1 MDEDD
6 FSDSDTRVSFIEN
19 SAGPTVLFRGKLPDD
34 RKLYKKDKKC
44 VFCGETF
51 GLGILHSKKH
61 FCKFCYRGICAKCS
75 PKVAFHPE
83 DKRNLR
89 ICNFCCEDSVKE
101 SFAESFQIRSAEIQQ
116 QIANYKKE
124 SAQVY
129 TEIQLILKDIY
140 KFENLIRLQEENW
153 KDILSKYKNLPELT
167 KEKSLLTSK
176 FQNLMLKYEDIKKF
190 FSIQDSKISKLTLA
204 VQLEKKNSA
213 SQKQTL
219 AELKTHLSE
228 IQDARLHLHTKGYK
242 RSSSV
247 VLSESER
254 KEESEF
260 NAQVIKNFEVES
272 QNVKLQIDIE
282 RLESENQGLAS
293 RIKALKE
300 EMNPERLVTN
310 DRSKFDV
317 EEEEKIRVL
326 RNKQKTQQ
334 ATIEK
339 LKLELRV
346 GNNKNRKDRE
356 LRGEDEDEEEELN
369 LKQTTRPCAR
379 CQVI

>member
-1 MDEDD
+1 MEEDD

-19 SAGPTVLFRGKLPDD
+19 STGPNVLFRGKLPDD

-51 GLGILHSKKH
+51 GLGILHAKKH

-89 ICNFCCEDSVKE
+89 ICNFCCEESVKE
-101 SFAESFQIRSAEIQQ
+101 SFSESFLIRSAEIQQ
-116 QIANYKKE
+116 QITNYKKD

-129 TEIQLILKDIY
+129 NEIQLILKDIY

-167 KEKSLLTSK
+167 KEKSLLNSK
-176 FQNLMLKYEDIKKF
+176 FQSLMLKYEDIKKF

-213 SQKQTL
+213 GQKQTL
-219 AELKTHLSE
+219 AELKTRLSE
-228 IQDARLHLHTKGYK
+228 IQDVRLHLHTKGYK
-242 RSSSV
+242 RSSSL

-254 KEESEF
+254 KEESDF

-272 QNVKLQIDIE
+272 QNVKLQTEIE
-282 RLESENQGLAS
+282 KLESENQGLAS

-310 DRSKFDV
+310 DRCKFDA

-339 LKLELRV
+339 LKLELRI

-356 LRGEDEDEEEELN
+356 LRGEDEDEEEDLN
-369 LKQTTRPCAR
+369 FKQTTRPCAR
-379 CQVI
+379 CQVF